1 MFVLH
6 SDYDIHCPFKVDS
19 AGFVQNPL
27 LNFEEVSLL
36 SLHNQGSRNQH
47 PNTSKTC
54 NHIKFIKSAH
64 PNKQCQ
70 VLRYVAPFLLVLL
83 SPKVYHWHCT
93 AATVH
98 ICIKFCGDL
107 MFSNMRIEDQKRQSK
122 IQHCCVTFS
131 PVVTG
136 ALRSELND
144 PTSFPFDNRF
154 NRSTCLPRHR
164 MRHLAN
170 LEEAP
175 TPQRLQ
181 EKQLG

>member
-1 MFVLH
+1 MLH
-6 SDYDIHCPFKVDS
+6 SF
-19 AGFVQNPL
+19 FW
-27 LNFEEVSLL
+27 FM
-36 SLHNQGSRNQH
+36 
-47 PNTSKTC
+47 
-54 NHIKFIKSAH
+54 
-64 PNKQCQ
+64 
-70 VLRYVAPFLLVLL
+70 LR
-83 SPKVYHWHCT
+83 PKVYHWHCT

-131 PVVTG
+131 PVVTR
-136 ALRSELND
+136 ALRSEFND
-144 PTSFPFDNRF
+144 PTSFPFDNR
-154 NRSTCLPRHR
+154 STCLPRRR

-181 EKQLG
+181 EKQLGWVKPECLKSRDPTKPMKMAPLMGTHTIQNTSPCQYNIKRVMLCLSWGGVQLL